1 MSAAAPVRTDPPSAV
16 RPEQKSRRTTAAGI
30 WVAVLVI
37 AALAAGS
44 IWWLSGRN
52 DDPGAVGQPSNSTSA
67 AATETPES
75 SPTSS
80 PFSEPTATQSN
91 TPTPSATRTPTPTPS
106 DDDGDDEPTRAE
118 LAQALTSYYSL
129 VPDRRDEAWSRLTSS
144 YQRSPSGGR
153 GGYEAFWKPIERV
166 SISGAKGNPPDE
178 AEAVITY
185 VYKDGRRV
193 RERTRFGLV
202 EDNGVL
208 KINSSEVVSGG

>member
-1 MSAAAPVRTDPPSAV
+1 V
-16 RPEQKSRRTTAAGI
+16 

-52 DDPGAVGQPSNSTSA
+52 DPVTTAQPSTSPSVAAPETPETSA
-67 AATETPES
+67 APSAS
-75 SPTSS
+75 
-80 PFSEPTATQSN
+80 SEPTPTPSS
-91 TPTPSATRTPTPTPS
+91 TPTPSATPTPTPS
-106 DDDGDDEPTRAE
+106 DDDDDDEPTAAE
-118 LAQALTSYYSL
+118 LAEAITTYYSL
-129 VPDRRDEAWSRLTSS
+129 VPDRRDEAWDRLTSS

-153 GGYEAFWKPIERV
+153 QGYDAFWEPIERV

-193 RERTRFGLV
+193 QERTRFGLV
-202 EDNGVL
+202 EDDEVL
-208 KINSSEVVSGG
+208 KINRSEVVSGG